1 MKRIAGFRVGNEKG
15 CMNEG
20 ELRKGC
26 SAVGAMKRMQG
37 RSREEEGCG
46 NVKGMKKA
54 AQMMGGIKAAA
65 GMEDG

>member
-1 MKRIAGFRVGNEKG
+1 
-15 CMNEG
+15 MNEG

-54 AQMMGGIKAAA
+54 AQTMGGIKAAA